1 MLRCNRGF
9 FRIKAPVFSDSFV
22 LLQTLFILIMVAV
35 VAATFTI
42 LHKVNV
48 LVVDANLVGQ
58 SASIFD
64 YFGNLSGFLF
74 GFFIFDQLAAYT
86 NLKNNYLGGYW
97 GAFSETLFLTSVWFP
112 ADDRATKEFKT
123 TIVRWGL
130 AAYTLMC
137 GSADPDTS
145 EADCTAHCVNRGLL
159 TTEEAELVTQMGG
172 GATVPL
178 LWMFDVFET
187 NLAGKPGD
195 AFKVYKIEDKILGMR
210 VGISSVLTQVS
221 SFGLTPLP
229 LIHMMSALVKIV
241 SISYGLLLSLLTFF
255 LASTF

>member
-1 MLRCNRGF
+1 M
-9 FRIKAPVFSDSFV
+9 
-22 LLQTLFILIMVAV
+22 LQTVFILAMVAV
-35 VAATFTI
+35 VAVTFTM
-42 LHKVNV
+42 LHKTNV
-48 LVVDANLVGQ
+48 LVLDSNLVDQ

-74 GFFIFDQLAAYT
+74 GFFVFDQLAAYT

-97 GAFSETLFLTSVWFP
+97 GSFSETLFLTSVWFP
-112 ADDRATKEFKT
+112 GEDKATKEFKT

-130 AAYTLMC
+130 AAYALMC

-145 EADCTAHCVNRGLL
+145 EAECTAHCVNRGLL
-159 TTEEAELVTQMGG
+159 TAEEAELVTRMGG
-172 GATVPL
+172 AATVPL

-195 AFKVYKIEDKILGMR
+195 AFKVNKLEDKVLGMR
-210 VGISSVLTQVS
+210 AGISNVLTQVS

-241 SISYGLLLSLLTFF
+241 SAFF
-255 LASTF
+255 F